1 MDCVAE
7 REARS
12 VMDTEPMREDRA
24 MSMRFVQ
31 GLAGAVLAALVT
43 MTWVSGA
50 AAAVPLAACGTLDQF
65 NQTYN
70 VTADLHASGGDCLV
84 VSANRITINLQGHSI
99 IQDLQTSFG
108 AGVTDGGIARDLTVV
123 KNGAI
128 VGFVFGIELDSSR
141 RNEILNVTASG
152 NTLDGISVGDNSLVK
167 DCDAVDNGLDAILGG
182 DGVRGKERVQ
192 VQGCFASGNGANGIH
207 VGNRCLVTA
216 NVAEE
221 NLEDGIASGG
231 SCTVSRNTASDNDD
245 DGIDVGHEG
254 EFDGSK
260 SLVTANLTDDN
271 FDVGRRVK
279 CASTVTNNV
288 SSGNGQNFLF
298 DGVGC
303 FTSNN
308 NE

>member
-12 VMDTEPMREDRA
+12 VMETRPMREDRA
-24 MSMRFVQ
+24 MSMRFVR
-31 GLAGAVLAALVT
+31 GPAGAVLAALVT
-43 MTWVSGA
+43 MAWVSGA

-70 VTADLHASGGDCLV
+70 LTADLHASGGDCLV
-84 VSANRITINLQGHSI
+84 VAADRITINLKGHSI
-99 IQDLQTSFG
+99 IQDNPTPFG
-108 AGVTDGGIARDLTVV
+108 AGVTDGGIARNLTVV

-128 VGFVFGIELDSSR
+128 IGFVFGIELDSST
-141 RNEILNVTASG
+141 RNEVRNVTTEG
-152 NTLDGISVGDNSLVK
+152 NILDGIFVGDRSLVK
-167 DCDAVDNGLDAILGG
+167 DCTSVDNGLDAILGG

-192 VQGCFASGNGANGIH
+192 VQNCEASGNGANGIR

-216 NVAEE
+216 NTAEE
-221 NLEDGIASGG
+221 NLEDGIATGG

-271 FDVGRRVK
+271 FDVGNRVK
-279 CASTVTNNV
+279 CPSTVTNNM
-288 SSGNGQNFLF
+288 SSGNGQNYLF
-298 DGVGC
+298 DGAGC
-303 FTSNN
+303 FLSNN
-308 NE
+308 Q